1 MGMTIS
7 ELRAKLQ
14 EAEAAG
20 RGAYRVYMFDPMEG
34 YTPFTAGGLRY
45 GEGGTP
51 ALVIDLETNG
61 ADDEAE
67 LEMDVA

>member
-7 ELRAKLQ
+7 ELRARLE

-20 RGAYRVYMFDPMEG
+20 RGAYRVYVFDPMEG
-34 YTPFTAGGLRY
+34 YSPLTAAGVRY

-51 ALVIDLETNG
+51 ALVLDLETNG